1 MIFLD
6 DVTFGYGKKPV
17 LQNATLKIAAD
28 ERVAIL
34 GGSGEGK
41 TTILKLILRLITP
54 DSGRISIDGV
64 DITEMAEG
72 DLRDIR
78 REFSIVFQEG
88 ALFDSLSVKENV
100 AFCLREFSN
109 MTEEQIDDRVREL
122 LRVVDV
128 EPAINLMPSELSGGM
143 HRRVAIARSLAAFEP
158 KMLLFDEATTGL
170 DPVNAERICS
180 LINEICR
187 EGTGLII
194 VTHKVIDAL
203 RVAGRF
209 LFLLNGR
216 IVFDG
221 DRKELL
227 GSDNPAIVEFLNEF
241 RADVNQKVKIKD
253 KNSGIREKINNK
265 EIKKPIEKTRAKVK
279 TIAEKPTIKK
289 KRTK

>member
-17 LQNATLKIAAD
+17 LQKATLKIAAD

-54 DSGRISIDGV
+54 DSGRIFIDGV
-64 DITEMAEG
+64 DITEMAED

>member
-17 LQNATLKIAAD
+17 LQNATLRIAAD

-41 TTILKLILRLITP
+41 TTILKLILRLIRP
-54 DSGRISIDGV
+54 DSGRVSIDGT
-64 DITEMAEG
+64 DITGMTEEE
-72 DLRDIR
+72 LREIR
-78 REFSIVFQEG
+78 RKFSIVFQEG

-100 AFCLREFSN
+100 AFCLREFSK
-109 MTEEQIDDRVREL
+109 MSEEQIDAKVREL
-122 LRVVDV
+122 LRVVGV
-128 EPAINLMPSELSGGM
+128 EQAIDLMPDELSGGM

-170 DPVNAERICS
+170 DPINAEKICV
-180 LINEICR
+180 LINQLCKK
-187 EGTGLII
+187 GTGMIL
-194 VTHKVIDAL
+194 VTHKVIDAI

-221 DRKELL
+221 DKHALL
-227 GSDNPAIVEFLNEF
+227 GSDNPEIVEFLNEF
-241 RADVNQKVKIKD
+241 RMDVK
-253 KNSGIREKINNK
+253 
-265 EIKKPIEKTRAKVK
+265 
-279 TIAEKPTIKK
+279 
-289 KRTK
+289 